1 MRALKKNGKKSE
13 NTNATNSLQE
23 NQNYERKK
31 IRFLVLS
38 SVILAKNQ

>member
-31 IRFLVLS
+31 
-38 SVILAKNQ
+38 NQISGI

>member
-13 NTNATNSLQE
+13 KTNATNSLQE

-31 IRFLVLS
+31 SDFWYLVL
-38 SVILAKNQ
+38 LF